1 MKKTIFF
8 IAAVLFMSQAVT
20 AKKLLTE
27 GYDKY
32 NNSFKL
38 DLVSVGYMSNSRG
51 CLIKPH
57 AVFFNT
63 KSLECFLR
71 ITIAREIYKSLLT

>member
-8 IAAVLFMSQAVT
+8 IAAVLLMSQAVT

-38 DLVSVGYMSNSRG
+38 DLVS
-51 CLIKPH
+51 
-57 AVFFNT
+57 AVRLSETLMTVILFQPQ
-63 KSLECFLR
+63 
-71 ITIAREIYKSLLT
+71 

>member
-8 IAAVLFMSQAVT
+8 IAAVLLMSQPMA

-38 DLVSVGYMSNSRG
+38 DLVSVGY
-51 CLIKPH
+51 
-57 AVFFNT
+57 
-63 KSLECFLR
+63 
-71 ITIAREIYKSLLT
+71 